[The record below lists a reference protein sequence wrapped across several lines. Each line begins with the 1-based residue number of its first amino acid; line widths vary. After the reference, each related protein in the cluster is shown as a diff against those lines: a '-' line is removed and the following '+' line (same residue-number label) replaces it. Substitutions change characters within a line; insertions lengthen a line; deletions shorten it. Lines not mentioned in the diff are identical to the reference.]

1 MSEFVEI
8 RDDTPNKESPPPS
21 DTTYDAVNEQPLY
34 TGRLRKLIPIVLR
47 NILLSIITLGIYRFW
62 GKTKIRRYLW
72 SQVSFRGEP
81 LEYTGTGTELFLGF
95 LVVMLILIPVLL
107 LNSFLQ
113 IALQS
118 KPYIFI
124 VAQILYGLSFFYLIH
139 IASYRAQ
146 RYRLTRTSWCGIRGG
161 MSGSAIAFANKAFLY
176 TLLTI
181 VTLGVMYPKMQLAL
195 QKYRIE
201 NSVFGDVNL
210 KFDAP
215 LAPLMKSWLFS
226 LVCLLI
232 LYGLMGYFSYKFFE
246 AIETKPS
253 QAEMFQLVVGVLI
266 ALTLIGILTAVA
278 MVWYSAVVIRHF
290 VSATK
295 FENLS
300 ATSTMTVGQLLNV
313 YIPAYL
319 VYGGLV
325 VLFALTT
332 AMTSGGDDATTF
344 LILLIIALAIFG
356 TLIPIIIFNR
366 FISAFCANMIIT
378 GAFSAARLL
387 QNQQNK
393 PSYGEG
399 LAEALEVDAL

>member
-8 RDDTPNKESPPPS
+8 RDGTPNKESPPPS

-124 VAQILYGLSFFYLIH
+124 VVQILYGLGFFYLIH

-161 MSGSAIAFANKAFLY
+161 MSGSAITFANKAFLY
-176 TLLTI
+176 TLLT
-181 VTLGVMYPKMQLAL
+181 L
-195 QKYRIE
+195 
-201 NSVFGDVNL
+201 
-210 KFDAP
+210 
-215 LAPLMKSWLFS
+215 S
-226 LVCLLI
+226 LI
-232 LYGLMGYFSYKFFE
+232 H
-246 AIETKPS
+246 I
-253 QAEMFQLVVGVLI
+253 
-266 ALTLIGILTAVA
+266 
-278 MVWYSAVVIRHF
+278 
-290 VSATK
+290 
-295 FENLS
+295 
-300 ATSTMTVGQLLNV
+300 
-313 YIPAYL
+313 
-319 VYGGLV
+319 
-325 VLFALTT
+325 
-332 AMTSGGDDATTF
+332 
-344 LILLIIALAIFG
+344 
-356 TLIPIIIFNR
+356 
-366 FISAFCANMIIT
+366 
-378 GAFSAARLL
+378 
-387 QNQQNK
+387 
-393 PSYGEG
+393 
-399 LAEALEVDAL
+399 